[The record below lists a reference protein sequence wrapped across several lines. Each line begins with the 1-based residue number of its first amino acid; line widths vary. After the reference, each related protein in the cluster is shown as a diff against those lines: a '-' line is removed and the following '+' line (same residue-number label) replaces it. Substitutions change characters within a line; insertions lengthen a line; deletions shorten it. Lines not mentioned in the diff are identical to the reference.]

1 MGARVQSLTVGGT
14 EGTVEAAAGSPRR
27 DTDAPQAI
35 IITISINTIIT
46 ITISRGRKG
55 EEEEKKRRNR
65 VRRGEQWKNKCQMR
79 RVAACEDGKDRRVNE
94 TRCLVKGGTP
104 HSHTRTLTPLPSAM
118 PLLFRTLLF
127 AFVTLLVVVL
137 IIDDIAQVEEEAA

>member
-1 MGARVQSLTVGGT
+1 
-14 EGTVEAAAGSPRR
+14 
-27 DTDAPQAI
+27 
-35 IITISINTIIT
+35 
-46 ITISRGRKG
+46 
-55 EEEEKKRRNR
+55 
-65 VRRGEQWKNKCQMR
+65 MR

-104 HSHTRTLTPLPSAM
+104 HTHTPLSPLPSAM

-137 IIDDIAQVEEEAA
+137 IIDDIAQVEEEAV

>member
-1 MGARVQSLTVGGT
+1 
-14 EGTVEAAAGSPRR
+14 
-27 DTDAPQAI
+27 
-35 IITISINTIIT
+35 
-46 ITISRGRKG
+46 
-55 EEEEKKRRNR
+55 
-65 VRRGEQWKNKCQMR
+65 MR

-104 HSHTRTLTPLPSAM
+104 HSHSRTHSRTHTHTPLSPLPSAM